1 MQFIFGL
8 LASAAGIYSLL
19 IFIRIIISWFS
30 GASGG
35 KPIELLVRITD
46 PYLDWWRRK
55 LNLRLG
61 IIDLSPIV
69 GIAALS
75 MFQNILYLLSRSERF
90 SVGNILALIL
100 ISCWSIASFIFGF
113 CFLLILLRLIAYL
126 TNRDIYGTF
135 WRVIDEIS
143 QPIVYRLN
151 RILYGNRIPQY
162 IKGIVTSM
170 ILLGVIWIGGKIFI
184 PVLARLVSN
193 LPF

>member
-1 MQFIFGL
+1 MQFIFGV
-8 LASAAGIYSLL
+8 LASIAGVYSLL

-35 KPIELLVRITD
+35 KPVGLLVRVTD
-46 PYLDWWRRK
+46 PYLNWWRRK

-75 MFQNILYLLSRSERF
+75 MIQNILHLLSRSERF
-90 SVGNILALIL
+90 SVGNILALII
-100 ISCWSIASFIFGF
+100 ISCWSIVSFILGF
-113 CFLLILLRLIAYL
+113 CFLLILLRLIAYM

-135 WRVIDEIS
+135 WRVVDEIS

-184 PVLARLVSN
+184 PVLARLISN